1 MRISVLSSDVCSS
14 DLGSL
19 LRRTPIDMLLGNWNL
34 DASPVYLMLD
44 LLGRVASPYEFNP
57 LNLNPLR
64 ELLDELVDFE
74 RVRACTK
81 MKIFVS
87 ATNVETGR
95 AKIDRKSTRLN
106 SSH

>member
-1 MRISVLSSDVCSS
+1 
-14 DLGSL
+14 
-19 LRRTPIDMLLGNWNL
+19 MLLGNWNL

-44 LLGRVASPYEFNP
+44 LLDRVASPYEFNP

-74 RVRACTK
+74 RVRACPQ

-87 ATNVETGR
+87 ATHVETGT
-95 AKIDRKSTRLN
+95 AKILE
-106 SSH
+106 SHELTADTVMAAACLPSDGRDPGRERVYQQ